1 MIPYWT
7 HHIQDLQQ
15 VQCHNSYYL
24 RPCAY
29 INSLL
34 LTEMVFAQYLEL
46 ITQRIIQISLLTEKL
61 GI

>member
-7 HHIQDLQQ
+7 HHMQGVQQ
-15 VQCHNSYYL
+15 VQCRSSDYL
-24 RPCAY
+24 RPCVY